1 MPSDDRP
8 LVPHPPLERY
18 YQGADARRPFVSR
31 LFDSGARHYHW
42 INRVMSL
49 GSGVWYRREALRR
62 AGVGGGMTVL
72 DVCVGTGQVARAALD
87 LVGPEGRVVA
97 VDASLGMLVEAG
109 RHVPVPRIQG
119 MVEALPVAGGFADVL
134 TMGYALRHVADL
146 VGTFR
151 EYCRVLRPGGRVL
164 IIEFARPRTR
174 AGYAALK
181 LYLRH
186 VVPGIARLGGRDA
199 AEMMRYFW
207 DTIESCVPP
216 EAIVDA
222 LADAGFADPV
232 KAGPTE
238 LFAEYTAVKPGP

>member
-1 MPSDDRP
+1 MPNDRRP

-18 YQGADARRPFVSR
+18 YQGADGRRPFVNR

-62 AGVGGGMTVL
+62 AGVESGMTVL

-87 LVGPEGRVVA
+87 LVGPGGRVVA
-97 VDASLGMLVEAG
+97 VDASLGMLLEAG
-109 RHVPVPRIQG
+109 RHVPIPRIQG
-119 MVEALPVAGGFADVL
+119 MVEALPVADGFADVL

-151 EYCRVLRPGGRVL
+151 EYRRVLRPGGRVL
-164 IIEFARPRTR
+164 IIEFAKPRSR

-216 EAIVDA
+216 ETIVAA
-222 LADAGFADPV
+222 LAEARFADPV

-238 LFAEYTAVKPGP
+238 LFAEYTAANPRS